1 MLTTLDLL
9 DAAKLAQGIRSEYRL
24 ARVLGVSDNGLYNY
38 RHGRTPDDERAL
50 RLAVLAGL
58 NVPYVLTCMAA
69 ERSKDADTKAALTK
83 AARDLAAMLS
93 STGGNTPPGSHGS
106 GILPTPSQGP
116 KSAANPDE
124 HAMSAAQGDDEH
136 AIHRGNFVAA
146 VPMAASVPLGLI
158 GAIVARRR
166 RLSARA

>member
-50 RLAVLAGL
+50 RLAMLAGL

-69 ERSKDADTKAALTK
+69 ERSKDADTKSALTK
-83 AARDLAAMLS
+83 AARDLADLLS
-93 STGGNTPPGSHGS
+93 GPGGNTPPGSS
-106 GILPTPSQGP
+106 GPGNLPTPSQGSE
-116 KSAANPDE
+116 SAGNPDE
-124 HAMSAAQGDDEH
+124 YAMSAAQGDDERV
-136 AIHRGNFVAA
+136 IHRGNFVA
-146 VPMAASVPLGLI
+146 PMPLAAAAPLGLFA
-158 GAIVARRR
+158 AIVARRR

>member
-50 RLAVLAGL
+50 RLAMLAGL

-69 ERSKDADTKAALTK
+69 ERSKDADTKSALTK
-83 AARDLAAMLS
+83 AARDLADLLS
-93 STGGNTPPGSHGS
+93 GPGGNTPPGSS
-106 GILPTPSQGP
+106 GPGNLPTPSQGSESP
-116 KSAANPDE
+116 ANPDGYG
-124 HAMSAAQGDDEH
+124 ARA
-136 AIHRGNFVAA
+136 VADTGSPFYTSWQVSPA
-146 VPMAASVPLGLI
+146 LPLSGAVPLGLL
-158 GAIVARRR
+158 GAIVSRR
-166 RLSARA
+166 RLLSART

>member
-1 MLTTLDLL
+1 MLSTLDLL

-69 ERSKDADTKAALTK
+69 ERAKDADIKATLTK
-83 AARDLAAMLS
+83 AAHELAALLS
-93 STGGNTPPGSHGS
+93 SPGGNTPPGSS
-106 GILPTPSQGP
+106 GPGNLPTPSQGSE
-116 KSAANPDE
+116 SAAKPDE
-124 HAMSAAQGDDEH
+124 HGTRAVAH
-136 AIHRGNFVAA
+136 ADS
-146 VPMAASVPLGLI
+146 PSYT
-158 GAIVARRR
+158 
-166 RLSARA
+166 S